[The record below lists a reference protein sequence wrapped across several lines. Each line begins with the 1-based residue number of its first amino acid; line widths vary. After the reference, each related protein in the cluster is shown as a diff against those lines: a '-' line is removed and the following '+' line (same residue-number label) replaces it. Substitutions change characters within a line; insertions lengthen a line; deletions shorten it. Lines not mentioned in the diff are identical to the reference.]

1 MTAFKPAFKSM
12 VAYTPAFIGAPY
24 QLALRFSGRAKVG
37 PDVMRHC
44 HTGRKLTLNNRAHAA
59 LSQKAASL
67 DTVEGVRWDTEGR
80 LEAEEAWSTAQRL
93 LQKRRG
99 NEMQPR
105 QLDAAEAFELV
116 GGDRQRRL
124 QRQTLFRF
132 GVVML
137 LAACAATG
145 DPVLTGGTA
154 ATFSAAIAAHNLIEV
169 NGMFQDGRGESG
181 PPASSFKIHKSPGAG
196 FGLFATQAIREGDF
210 LMHYDGERIDECE
223 CVRRYRF
230 EC

>member
-12 VAYTPAFIGAPY
+12 VPYTPAFIGAPY
-24 QLALRFSGRAKVG
+24 PLALRFSDGARVG
-37 PDVMRHC
+37 PDVMRH
-44 HTGRKLTLNNRAHAA
+44 TGRKLTLSNRAHAA

-80 LEAEEAWSTAQRL
+80 LEAEEAWLTAQGL

-124 QRQTLFRF
+124 QRQTIFRF
-132 GVVML
+132 GVLML

-154 ATFSAAIAAHNLIEV
+154 ATFSAAIAAHNLIVV
-169 NGMFQDGRGESG
+169 NGLFQDGRGESG

-230 EC
+230 AC